1 MKLGFGIAELNPP
14 LGMPMEGLGQKG
26 GIQSIHDDL
35 HARALWF
42 QHDEQRF
49 VIIGLDL
56 LFFERTVTDRLRG
69 AVARLFDL
77 KLNNILLNFTHT
89 HAGPRCSEWH
99 YSGKVD
105 PIYLDKVERAIL
117 SAVGQAASDLD
128 EVDCRAGATKT
139 DIPVSRR
146 KVDANGIA
154 QWAPSPES
162 EVCRHLPFATF
173 RKRDGAVKAVL
184 FSVSC
189 HPSMIY
195 SNDVSAEFPGAAVRR
210 LNEHFQTNGSVF
222 LQGAAGDTKPRQ
234 IASEKRWRHGTW
246 EEMEAAGKEI
256 ADAVIAASAGNL
268 TRIEPDIRI
277 VSEETFWPLEAP
289 PTRADFQKLANNPE
303 VGTDRQAWAR
313 DMMGRL
319 DLFGKLPAAV
329 PMTLHGAQIGKGLR
343 LVALECE
350 MVGELGNLVL
360 SEFKDGVTFPL
371 GYTNGCAIYLP
382 SDRQLPE
389 HGYEVD
395 SFWEYHWPSRLAKGI
410 DGRLRQYVRA
420 LQKKGIL

>member
-42 QHDEQRF
+42 EQDGGRLV
-49 VIIGLDL
+49 VISLDL
-56 LFFERTVTDRLRG
+56 LFFERAVTDRLRG

-77 KLNNILLNFTHT
+77 KLNDILLNFTHT

-105 PIYLDKVERAIL
+105 PIYLDKVERSIL
-117 SAVGQAASDLD
+117 AAVGQAASSLD
-128 EVDCRAGATKT
+128 EVECRAGATT
-139 DIPVSRR
+139 SNLPVSRR
-146 KVDANGIA
+146 KINANGIA
-154 QWAPSPES
+154 QWAPSPQS
-162 EVCRHLPFATF
+162 EVCRHLPFAIF
-173 RKRDGAVKAVL
+173 RKRDGAVKAML

-195 SNDVSAEFPGAAVRR
+195 SNDVSAEYPGAAVRR
-210 LNEHFQTNGSVF
+210 LNAHFQTTGSVF

-234 IASEKRWRHGTW
+234 IAAETKWRPATW
-246 EEMEAAGKEI
+246 EEMEAAGGEV
-256 ADAVIAASAGNL
+256 ADAVIAASGGTL
-268 TRIEPDIRI
+268 TKIEPDLRI
-277 VSEETFWPLEAP
+277 VSRETRWPLETP
-289 PTRADFQKLANNPE
+289 PSREHFQKLADNP
-303 VGTDRQAWAR
+303 DASADHRAWAR
-313 DMMGRL
+313 EMMGQI
-319 DLFGKLPAAV
+319 DLFGKLPEAV

-343 LVALECE
+343 FIALECE

-360 SEFKDGVTFPL
+360 SEFHHGVTFPL

-382 SDRQLPE
+382 SDRQIPQ

-395 SFWEYHWPSRLAKGI
+395 SFWEYHWPSALAKGI
-410 DGRLRQYVRA
+410 DARLRQSVRE
-420 LQKKGIL
+420 LQKKGIS

>member
-1 MKLGFGIAELNPP
+1 MQLGFGIAELNPP

-26 GIQSIHDDL
+26 GIQTIHDDL

-42 QHDEQRF
+42 EQEGRRF
-49 VIIGLDL
+49 VIVSLDL

-77 KLNNILLNFTHT
+77 KLNDILLNFTHT
-89 HAGPRCSEWH
+89 HAGPRCSEWS
-99 YSGKVD
+99 YSGKAD

-117 SAVGQAASDLD
+117 AAVGQAATDLD
-128 EVDCRAGATKT
+128 EVECRAGATAT
-139 DIPVSRR
+139 NIPVSRR
-146 KVDANGIA
+146 KIDANGIA
-154 QWAPSPES
+154 QWAPSPKS
-162 EVCRHLPFATF
+162 EVCRHLPFAIF

-195 SNDVSAEFPGAAVRR
+195 SNDVSAEYPGVAVRR
-210 LNEHFQTNGSVF
+210 LNAHFQTTGSVF

-234 IASEKRWRHGTW
+234 IAAETKWRAATW
-246 EEMEAAGKEI
+246 DEMEAAGKEV
-256 ADAVIAASAGNL
+256 ADAVIAASSGTL
-268 TRIEPDIRI
+268 TKIDLDLRI
-277 VSEETFWPLEAP
+277 VSEETHWPLENP
-289 PTRADFQKLANNPE
+289 PAREHFQKLADNPE
-303 VGTDRQAWAR
+303 VSAYRRTWAR
-313 DMMGRL
+313 DMMGRI
-319 DLFGKLPAAV
+319 DLFGKLPETV

-360 SEFKDGVTFPL
+360 SEFNEGVTFPL

-395 SFWEYHWPSRLAKGI
+395 SFWEYHWPSPLARGI
-410 DGRLRQYVRA
+410 DARLRRCVRE
-420 LQKKGIL
+420 LKKKGIS